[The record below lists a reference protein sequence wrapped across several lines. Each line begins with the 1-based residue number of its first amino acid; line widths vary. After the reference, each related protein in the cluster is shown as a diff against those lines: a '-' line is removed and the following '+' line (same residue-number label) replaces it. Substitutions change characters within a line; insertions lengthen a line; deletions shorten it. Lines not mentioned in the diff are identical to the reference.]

1 MKAQKM
7 VKNTKNDY
15 IKGQFIGEGKNTR
28 GSFDPSIEDVKS
40 AQIYF
45 REVGLPEL
53 LSAEEEKEYAKRALQ
68 GDQKA
73 RNIMIESN
81 LRLVVK
87 IAKKYMKRGLNFLDL
102 IEEGNLGLMHA
113 VEKFDPDKGFRF
125 ATYATWW
132 IKQSIEQA
140 MMNQSRLIRIPSH
153 LLKELSVYLRAART
167 LSQSLDEEPSAEA
180 IAEFL
185 DRPVKD
191 IKKILELHEQKFASI
206 DGFGDDER
214 SMLENIA
221 NPYQASLEDQ
231 VASSDLQDHMSA
243 WLSQIDEM
251 EQTIITLRYG
261 LNGREPQTLD
271 SCAKAL
277 GMTLEQVRKIQ
288 FDGIKRLK
296 TIISRNDLSSDVA
309 LDNIA

>member
-15 IKGQFIGEGKNTR
+15 IKGQFIGEAKNAR
-28 GSFDPSIEDVKS
+28 SGFDPCIEDVKS

-45 REVGLPEL
+45 KEIGLPEL
-53 LSAEEEKEYAKRALQ
+53 LSLEQEKDCARRALQ

-73 RNIMIESN
+73 RNTMVEAN

-87 IAKKYMKRGLNFLDL
+87 IAKKYMNRGVNFLDL

-113 VEKFDPDKGFRF
+113 VEKFDPEKGFRF

-140 MMNQSRLIRIPSH
+140 LLNQSRLIRIPSH
-153 LLKELSVYLRAART
+153 LLKELSIYLRAARS
-167 LSQSLDEEPSAEA
+167 LSQELDEEPSAEA

-191 IKKILELHEQKFASI
+191 IKKILELHEQSFSSI
-206 DGFGDDER
+206 DGLNDDER
-214 SMLENIA
+214 SLVENIP
-221 NPYQASLEDQ
+221 NPYQDTLEEQ
-231 VASSDLQDHMSA
+231 VATTDLQDHMSS

-251 EQTIITLRYG
+251 QQTIITLRYG

-271 SCAKAL
+271 ACAKAL
-277 GMTLEQVRKIQ
+277 DMTLEQVRKIQ
-288 FDGIKRLK
+288 FDGIKKLK
-296 TIISRNDLSSDVA
+296 TIISRNDLSSDIV
-309 LDNIA
+309 LSHIA